1 MSKLKLVFSL
11 ILISFIFIS
20 VSGCSPK
27 VASASEAVAEFAQEA
42 TPTTAPESVP
52 TETDQ
57 PGSDEAATD
66 GNPQGDGVSDEGLV
80 EDVEPDYCLDC
91 HSDQDRLIAVAEKEE
106 AVESESE
113 GEG

>member
-1 MSKLKLVFSL
+1 MLKQKLIFSL
-11 ILISFIFIS
+11 VLISLMLIG
-20 VSGCSPK
+20 VSGCSPR

-42 TPTTAPESVP
+42 TPTTAPESVS

-57 PGSDEAATD
+57 PASDEAETD
-66 GNPQGDGVSDEGLV
+66 EVPQGDGVSDEGLV

-91 HSDQDRLIAVAEKEE
+91 HMDQERLIAVAEKEE